1 MLREIYNTRKE
12 VIDFAI
18 KDAFKMAKDKLY
30 EIDYETNKEIINKLE
45 ENYSIKMALICEEVY
60 IQGLKDGINLIDEC
74 RKINS

>member
-12 VIDFAI
+12 VIDYVI
-18 KDAFKMAKDKLY
+18 KDALKMAKDKLY

-74 RKINS
+74 RKKNS

>member
-18 KDAFKMAKDKLY
+18 KDALKMAKDKLY